1 MQSDISGTGADSGR
15 GTIQTGID
23 VKTGV
28 QQIRQA
34 GPLACAA
41 AFVAL
46 FGTLNAQPAGAQGMA
61 VLPGT
66 GGIAQAAASQA
77 QAAAAAVLCNA
88 PWFSSGSHVQMEGDG
103 VMPMSI
109 RMTLRDVKRSPT
121 GCRAQLEVNS
131 KSALSALMGPPVITN
146 QVHEVVIERSAPEA
160 QTSIESQHAVINARA
175 RYARMYGEAAFRGKG
190 VFNYAGL
197 DLREG
202 TTLEGEVFSSS
213 VSLKVYPLGSD
224 EAVSTMDAQRA
235 TIHIG
240 SRHVGRLQ
248 MLDTLMGR
256 KQCQPISY
264 DKRTSLGPLMIGG
277 ELVQVEPTV
286 MHVTDWYCPAEAFVL
301 RTEVRQDDKVQRV
314 DVTALERDTQ
324 AP

>member
-1 MQSDISGTGADSGR
+1 MKTKGQQGR
-15 GTIQTGID
+15 
-23 VKTGV
+23 
-28 QQIRQA
+28 RA
-34 GPLACAA
+34 GLVASTAVTAALAA
-41 AFVAL
+41 ALSAL
-46 FGTLNAQPAGAQGMA
+46 SARQPASAQGMA

-66 GGIAQAAASQA
+66 GGVAQAAASQA

-88 PWFSSGSHVQMEGDG
+88 PWFRSGSHVQMEGDG

-109 RMTLRDVKRSPT
+109 RMTLRDVVRSPT

-160 QTSIESQHAVINARA
+160 QTSIESQHAIINARA
-175 RYARMYGEAAFRGKG
+175 RYARMYGEAAFHGKG

-202 TTLEGEVFSSS
+202 TTLEGEVFRSS
-213 VSLKVYPLGSD
+213 VSLKVFPLGSD

-240 SRHVGRLQ
+240 SRHVGKLQ
-248 MLDTLMGR
+248 MIDTLMGR
-256 KQCQPISY
+256 KECQPISY
-264 DKRTSLGPLMIGG
+264 DKRTSLGPLLIGG